1 MKNKEKSNKKNK
13 ENKNTKNQIS
23 KNLENLKRI
32 KTEIPLTKGIKKID
46 ISPIS
51 KKDPFK
57 TITSKSNINE
67 TISKRKGKQKDD
79 FSLKNIFHKN
89 LKEKINSNFLEND
102 IDIFKFPFSKN
113 ETFINDSI
121 LNSNYSNKS
130 FLTVKSKSKFES
142 LFKVKEENI
151 DSLRNKLTPNFKYSF
166 NNYLKQ
172 KLKKNK
178 HL

>member
-1 MKNKEKSNKKNK
+1 MKNKEKSNKK
-13 ENKNTKNQIS
+13 NKNTKNQIS
-23 KNLENLKRI
+23 KNLENQKRI

-102 IDIFKFPFSKN
+102 IDIFKFPFTKN
-113 ETFINDSI
+113 ESFINDSI

-142 LFKVKEENI
+142 LFNLKEENI

>member
-1 MKNKEKSNKKNK
+1 MI
-13 ENKNTKNQIS
+13 Q
-23 KNLENLKRI
+23 
-32 KTEIPLTKGIKKID
+32 
-46 ISPIS
+46 
-51 KKDPFK
+51 
-57 TITSKSNINE
+57 
-67 TISKRKGKQKDD
+67 
-79 FSLKNIFHKN
+79 
-89 LKEKINSNFLEND
+89 
-102 IDIFKFPFSKN
+102 
-113 ETFINDSI
+113 